1 MLIERLSAV
10 TTDPK
15 LQATIVLLAS
25 FVIAFATEVLFRGVL
40 LIFVQNTKTHLDDI
54 IVANVRRPLFLS
66 VLFLGFSLA
75 ASLLHPFAWLVF
87 ALNATLV
94 TLAILL
100 WTGAL
105 IRICSAVLNHIGDR
119 PNATGVLQPR
129 TLPLFDMLAKIFLA
143 GAAVYMMMIAWGLDL
158 TGWLASAGI
167 VGIAV
172 GFAAKDS
179 LANLFAGIFIIA
191 DAPYKLGDFIMFEDG
206 LRGRVTEIGLR
217 ATRILTADDIEI
229 NIPNQLIGNSR
240 VVNESAGRHEKE
252 RVRLDVSA
260 AYGCDIDVVRQV
272 LLECPKA
279 QPHVCE
285 EPRPHVQFTKF
296 GASGL
301 DFTLCVWI
309 QNPRFKDDV
318 VDNLNSRIYK
328 AFAAAKLEIPFSKHD
343 VYIKHLPAVQALLA
357 SHHDPGSAP
366 TIDPTD
372 PIAITP
378 AQPTPTGPL
387 SPHATATQVAHAL
400 AATASTLASTPANTL
415 SQAATLLTT
424 PRRYSSGS
432 PG

>member
-1 MLIERLSAV
+1 MLIERLNAV

-25 FVIAFATEVLFRGVL
+25 FVIAFATEVLFRGAL

-54 IVANVRRPLFLS
+54 VVANVRRPLFLS
-66 VLFLGFSLA
+66 VLFLGVSIA
-75 ASLLHPFAWLVF
+75 ASLLHPQAWVVF
-87 ALNATLV
+87 ALNAALV
-94 TLAILL
+94 SLAILL

-105 IRICSAVLNHIGDR
+105 IRICSAVLRHVGDR
-119 PNATGVLQPR
+119 PTAAGVLQPR
-129 TLPLFDMLAKIFLA
+129 TMPLFDMLAKIFLA
-143 GAAVYMMMIAWGLDL
+143 GAAIYLMMIVWGLDL

-217 ATRILTADDIEI
+217 ATRILTNDDIEI

-252 RVRLDVSA
+252 RVRIPVSA
-260 AYGCDIDVVRQV
+260 AYGTDIDVVRKV
-272 LLECPKA
+272 LLECPKG
-279 QPHVCE
+279 QLNVCE
-285 EPRPHVQFTKF
+285 DPRPHVQFHSF
-296 GASGL
+296 GDSGL
-301 DFTLCVWI
+301 EFYLCVWI

-318 VDNLNSRIYK
+318 FDLLNSRIYK
-328 AFAAAKLEIPFSKHD
+328 AFTAAGIEIPYSKHD
-343 VYIKHLPAVQALLA
+343 VYIKDLPALQALLSA
-357 SHHDPGSAP
+357 SSRDA
-366 TIDPTD
+366 DAVVTD
-372 PIAITP
+372 AAAIA
-378 AQPTPTGPL
+378 AAAAAPL
-387 SPHATATQVAHAL
+387 SPDAAATHVAHAL
-400 AATASTLASTPANTL
+400 ASAPSSL
-415 SQAATLLTT
+415 SPSPLSPLSHSGPSLLST
-424 PRRYSSGS
+424 PRRYSSGA